1 MFRTGKIDD
10 FVQGV
15 AVKVPKYAIQTLDAY
30 YNVPVEFV
38 REEMYVKPTDLGPLY
53 RPPFK
58 AIVYYMVLNKE
69 TPFELPSL
77 QEILE
82 VAKTIYFHNKL

>member
-30 YNVPVEFV
+30 YNVPVEFI

-58 AIVYYMVLNKE
+58 AIAYYMVLNKK
-69 TPFELPSL
+69 TPFILPSFF
-77 QEILE
+77 ENYK
-82 VAKTIYFHNKL
+82 VAMTIYFHN